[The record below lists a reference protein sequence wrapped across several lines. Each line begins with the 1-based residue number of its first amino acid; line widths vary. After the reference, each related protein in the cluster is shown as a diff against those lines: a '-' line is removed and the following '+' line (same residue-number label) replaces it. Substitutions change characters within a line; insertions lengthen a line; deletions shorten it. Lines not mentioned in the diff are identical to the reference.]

1 MLRKQSKIHEPLEGR
16 DPSSA
21 VHPPCPFLEL
31 TVHYNVFFPPVYLSS
46 SPATG
51 KATHYCPGP
60 LSQRHTVPLV
70 PVTGHRDITQPE
82 GHSLGD
88 VVGLIHVGIHGEAK
102 FSQSLDLATGG
113 VIKETLIS
121 VLRYSGSYS
130 QLSSLVHHGPA
141 HWGPLRPQQTEA
153 GEGPDTALNES
164 LTSLIA
170 TKIPEFIHQG
180 SMGNIQG

>member
-1 MLRKQSKIHEPLEGR
+1 MPISRTHSPLQCILSPCLPILFSSHRQSHSL
-16 DPSSA
+16 
-21 VHPPCPFLEL
+21 
-31 TVHYNVFFPPVYLSS
+31 LSL
-46 SPATG
+46 
-51 KATHYCPGP
+51 CPGP

-70 PVTGHRDITQPE
+70 PVTGHRDITQLE

-113 VIKETLIS
+113 VIKEALIS

-141 HWGPLRPQQTEA
+141 HWSPLRPQQTEA